1 MFNFQSEIELMKLRA
16 ESRQERYRSVDGKME
31 EIIDNK
37 FPTGRDM
44 MKCCGERNEWQTKQ
58 DPNI

>member
-31 EIIDNK
+31 EMIDNK

-44 MKCCGERNEWQTKQ
+44 MKCCGERNE
-58 DPNI
+58 